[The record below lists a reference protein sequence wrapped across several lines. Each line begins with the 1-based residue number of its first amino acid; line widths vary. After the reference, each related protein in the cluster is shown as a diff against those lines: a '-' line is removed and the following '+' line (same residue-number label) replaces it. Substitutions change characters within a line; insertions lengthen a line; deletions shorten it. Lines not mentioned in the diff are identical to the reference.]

1 MSSHQHRPMLGIS
14 LMIAAMLIFP
24 FLDVVAK
31 FLGRQGIPVIEIVW
45 ARLFFGMLLTAPLLV
60 ANEGI
65 QALAPRDTKLN
76 VTRGA
81 LIVISTLMFFWALK
95 YQGIAE
101 TLSIYFVQPLIITAL
116 APAFLGEHVG
126 MRRWSAVAIGF
137 LGVLVI
143 IRPGFQ
149 QVNPGVFLAFGA
161 GVTSGIA
168 MLLSRKLAG
177 GSSAMANTFYTS
189 LMGTIFATM
198 AVTAVWQTPDLH
210 QVGLFV
216 LLAAIG
222 TTGNYLSIR
231 ALQYAEASMLAPLGY
246 AEMINA
252 VLAGWYFFGDFP
264 DSWTF
269 VGVAILIACAVY
281 ISWRERVAATAKNQ
295 NGQTTLNRS
304 NTV

>member
-1 MSSHQHRPMLGIS
+1 MTLHQNRPLVGIS
-14 LMIAAMLIFP
+14 LMIVAMLVFP

-31 FLGRQGIPVIEIVW
+31 FLGRQGVPVIEIVW

-60 ANEGI
+60 HNEGAR
-65 QALAPRDTKLN
+65 ALIPRDIKLN
-76 VTRGA
+76 MSRGA
-81 LIVISTLMFFWALK
+81 LIVISTLMFFSALR

-116 APAFLGEHVG
+116 APLLLGEHVG
-126 MRRWSAVAIGF
+126 IRRWSAVAVGF

-189 LMGTIFATM
+189 LMGAVFATM
-198 AVTAVWQTPDLH
+198 AVAFVWQTPDL
-210 QVGLFV
+210 QQLGLFI
-216 LLAAIG
+216 LLAMIG
-222 TTGNYLSIR
+222 TIGNYLSIR
-231 ALQYAEASMLAPLGY
+231 ALQYAEASLLAPLGY
-246 AEMINA
+246 TEMINA

-264 DSWTF
+264 DGWTF
-269 VGVAILIACAVY
+269 VGVAILVACAVY
-281 ISWRERVAATAKNQ
+281 ISLRERKVAAIDFD
-295 NGQTTLNRS
+295 RP
-304 NTV
+304 

>member
-1 MSSHQHRPMLGIS
+1 MKARQQRPMLGIS
-14 LMIAAMLIFP
+14 LMFGAMLIFP

-31 FLGRQGIPVIEIVW
+31 FLGQQGVPVIQIVW
-45 ARLFFGMLLTAPLLV
+45 ARLFFGMLLAAPLLV
-60 ANEGI
+60 AYEGV
-65 QALAPRDTKLN
+65 QALIPRDKKLN
-76 VTRGA
+76 VSRGA
-81 LIVISTLMFFWALK
+81 LIVVSTLMFFWALK
-95 YQGIAE
+95 FQGIAE
-101 TLSIYFVQPLIITAL
+101 TLSIYFVQPLIITVL
-116 APAFLGEHVG
+116 APLVLGEHVG
-126 MRRWSAVAIGF
+126 LRRWSAVVVGF

-189 LMGTIFATM
+189 LMGTIFATI
-198 AVTAVWQTPDLH
+198 AVAGVWQTPDFH
-210 QVGLFV
+210 QLGLFV

-231 ALQYAEASMLAPLGY
+231 ALQFAEASLLAPLGY

-264 DSWTF
+264 DGWTF
-269 VGVAILIACAVY
+269 LGVAILVSCAIY
-281 ISWRERVAATAKNQ
+281 ISWRERMAASID
-295 NGQTTLNRS
+295 LDRP
-304 NTV
+304 